1 MLTIE
6 QIVERLKDRNLTKVT
21 AAVGL
26 SYPVVHK
33 IANGG
38 TGNYDSV
45 KALSDYLEANP

>member
-1 MLTIE
+1 MLEIE
-6 QIVERLKDRNLTKVT
+6 EIAKRLKDRNLTKV
-21 AAVGL
+21 ADGCNL

-45 KALSDYLEANP
+45 KKLSDYLESNP